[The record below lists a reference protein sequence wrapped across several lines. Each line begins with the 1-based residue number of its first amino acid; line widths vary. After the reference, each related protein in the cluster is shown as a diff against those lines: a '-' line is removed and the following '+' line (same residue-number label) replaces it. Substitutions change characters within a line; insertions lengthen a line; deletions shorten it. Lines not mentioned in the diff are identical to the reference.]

1 MKKITMLN
9 ITLYMVRGPPSS
21 KDISITFFQLR
32 FCWTKGKELR
42 ACCANTLTPNVQLIL
57 VTTYAC
63 ASAKLAASMC
73 RSQTRRS
80 NNIAGAVPIWFN
92 TSCLKKH
99 AQTQSSMAAE
109 QKALNCYEG
118 HAEIVVEVA
127 FQPIAQGGPK
137 HFVSGNGHIVCH
149 AREIH
154 NVVDADSHPPYVAH
168 LLEAGGVPA
177 FNREEAWTE
186 FMEEAIGLKI
196 AHRGDWHL
204 NNLYFP

>member
-21 KDISITFFQLR
+21 KDISVTFFQLR

-80 NNIAGAVPIWFN
+80 NNIAGAVPIG
-92 TSCLKKH
+92 S
-99 AQTQSSMAAE
+99 TQAASKSM
-109 QKALNCYEG
+109 
-118 HAEIVVEVA
+118 HRHRVA
-127 FQPIAQGGPK
+127 WQQNK
-137 HFVSGNGHIVCH
+137 
-149 AREIH
+149 R
-154 NVVDADSHPPYVAH
+154 
-168 LLEAGGVPA
+168 L
-177 FNREEAWTE
+177 
-186 FMEEAIGLKI
+186 
-196 AHRGDWHL
+196 
-204 NNLYFP
+204 